1 MHNKATYETA
11 LLGMLFALA
20 MALSFLESTL
30 TPVLGLMPAIKIG
43 LSNIVVMYALLMLGR
58 RPAFLLVLLKAG
70 FAFLVRG
77 ATAGFLSLCGGG
89 LSFFTFCVLLALP
102 FPVTGYIFSVCGAL
116 AHNTGQL
123 LGTAVLL
130 SDRMALGYAPILL
143 VCATVV
149 GSATWAVSHALFP
162 ALQKVLPGRGR
173 GESKI
178 KF

>member
-1 MHNKATYETA
+1 
-11 LLGMLFALA
+11 
-20 MALSFLESTL
+20 
-30 TPVLGLMPAIKIG
+30 MPAIKIG

-77 ATAGFLSLCGGG
+77 ATAGFVSVRRRLVL
-89 LSFFTFCVLLALP
+89 FTFCVLLALP

-123 LGTAVLL
+123 LGAAVLL